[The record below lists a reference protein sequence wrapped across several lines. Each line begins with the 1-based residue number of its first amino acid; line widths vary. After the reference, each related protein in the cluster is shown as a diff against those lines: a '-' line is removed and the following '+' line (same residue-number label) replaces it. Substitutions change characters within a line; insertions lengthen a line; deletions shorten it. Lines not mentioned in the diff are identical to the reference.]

1 MKTSLETLAG
11 LKRSLTVDLPI
22 DTFNQKVDKIL
33 KTMASQVSID
43 GFRKGRVPVSIV
55 KKRFGDNANSD
66 AVNEIVN
73 ETLVEALADVQAKP
87 ADRPEITKIDKN
99 NDKIFSYTVE
109 FEIFPKIEIA
119 DFSKLEVEQIEA
131 DITKDDEEKTLAGM
145 QEQLIEFKKVERKS
159 KTGDRV
165 AMDFIG
171 TIEGEIFDGSEAKDF
186 KLVLGKGAAI
196 PGFEKA
202 VTDVEAG
209 AVVNLD
215 VNFPDD
221 YQATHL
227 AGKPVKFAITINEIG
242 EPNTPKLDIEFAKKF
257 GEKDMDT
264 LLVSVKEQMR
274 TEIDGRIEQI
284 NKDAIFNALLDANKF
299 EIPQSSIDSEAQRLL
314 AEMQERMQQQG
325 QTPKTDMP
333 ASLFNDEASRRV
345 QLGLIVSQ
353 IASDN
358 KMVASMEQIDAK
370 IADISKSYGENGE
383 NAQQLIDYYN
393 EDVTRKSSIELM
405 IIEKMTQDKI
415 LEKATIKVIKKKFT
429 DITGQ
434 S

>member
-11 LKRSLTVDLPI
+11 LKRSLTVDLSI

-43 GFRKGRVPVSIV
+43 GFRKGKVPVSIV

-66 AVNEIVN
+66 AVNELVN

-131 DITKDDEEKTLAGM
+131 DITKDDEAKTLAGM

-159 KTGDRV
+159 KEGDRV

-202 VTDVEAG
+202 VTDVETG

-274 TEIDGRIEQI
+274 TEINSRIEQL
-284 NKDAIFNALLDANKF
+284 NKDSIFKALLDANKF
-299 EIPQSSIDSEAQRLL
+299 DIPQSSIDSEAQRLL